1 MQLAHSIGGIKIGK
15 EEVKFSLLTDEKI
28 SGEPKKINWETIGQ
42 FGKVNYIESTFINT
56 SYSYIQTPT

>member
-28 SGEPKKINWETIGQ
+28 SGEPKKIN
-42 FGKVNYIESTFINT
+42 
-56 SYSYIQTPT
+56 